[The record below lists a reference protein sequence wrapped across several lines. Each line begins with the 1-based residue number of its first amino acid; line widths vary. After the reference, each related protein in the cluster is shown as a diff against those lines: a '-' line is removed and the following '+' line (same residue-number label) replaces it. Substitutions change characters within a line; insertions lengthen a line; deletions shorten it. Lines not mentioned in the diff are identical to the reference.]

1 MKKYILKRILIA
13 IATLFLITFILF
25 LMEKAMPGSPF
36 NDEKMTHE
44 QVQALYAK
52 YGLDKPVLVQF
63 WNYIKNMMM
72 GDFGVSYSLQVNTPV
87 TQIIAQHFP
96 VSLTIGLLATV
107 VGAICGFVMG
117 IVAALK
123 HNTMIDSLMTGI
135 SVLGVS
141 LPNFVVAL
149 ILSIIFSFQLYL
161 LPAVYSADR
170 PFISIILPII
180 ALSTFTMASV
190 ERYARSEMIEIMHS
204 DYIRLADSKGIS
216 RRQLVLKHV
225 VRNTLISVIT
235 VLAPLMIDLIAG
247 SMVVEKAFAIPGL
260 GTTYISAIQANDYN
274 VVLGITFFY
283 AILFIGIMLFVD
295 ILYGIIDPRVRL
307 DKG

>member
-1 MKKYILKRILIA
+1 MKKYILKRLLIA
-13 IATLFLITFILF
+13 VVTLLLIIFILF
-25 LMEKAMPGSPF
+25 LMEKVMPGSPF
-36 NDEKMTHE
+36 NDEKMSHAQVKQLYE
-44 QVQALYAK
+44 Q

-63 WNYIKNMMM
+63 WNYFKSMMV
-72 GDFGVSYSLQVNTPV
+72 GDLGISYSLQVNTSV
-87 TQIIAQHFP
+87 TEMIAQHFP
-96 VSLTIGLLATV
+96 ISLQIGLQATFL
-107 VGAICGFVMG
+107 GAILGFVMG
-117 IVAALK
+117 IIAALK
-123 HNTMIDSLMTGI
+123 HNTLVDSLMTGI

-149 ILSIIFSFQLYL
+149 ILSLIFSFKLYL
-161 LPAVYSADR
+161 LPAVYSLDH
-170 PFISIILPII
+170 PFISGILPTL

-190 ERYARSEMIEIMHS
+190 ERYARSEMIEVMNS

-216 RRQLVLKHV
+216 KSQLVLKHV
-225 VRNTLISVIT
+225 IRNTLISVIT

-247 SMVVEKAFAIPGL
+247 SMVIEKAFSIPGL

-283 AILFIGIMLFVD
+283 AVLFIGIMLFVD

-307 DKG
+307 DKE